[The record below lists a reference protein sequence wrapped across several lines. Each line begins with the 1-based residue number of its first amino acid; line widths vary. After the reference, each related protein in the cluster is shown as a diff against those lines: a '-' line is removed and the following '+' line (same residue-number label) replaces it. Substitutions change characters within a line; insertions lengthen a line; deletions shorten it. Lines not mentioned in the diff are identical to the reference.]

1 MYCQACGN
9 EQPAELSYCNRCGA
23 RFGSGRELQLR
34 PSAKLTASIVALS
47 ASMTVITLAGFIAVL
62 SSAMSLLER
71 NIPMQYRFV
80 TLLFFIL
87 VIVLGVDVLLARQ
100 ISRLLSSGSRFTESL
115 PSPARTPALSERI
128 APQLGEMKR
137 PAGSVIENTT
147 RFFETT
153 WEGRDTQS
161 KS

>member
-34 PSAKLTASIVALS
+34 PSAKLTTSIVALS

-62 SSAMSLLER
+62 SSAMTLLER
-71 NIPMQYRFV
+71 NMQMPYRFV
-80 TLLFFIL
+80 ILLFFIL

-100 ISRLLSSGSRFTESL
+100 ISRLLSSGSRLAESL
-115 PSPARTPALSERI
+115 PPARVPDLSERI
-128 APQLGEMKR
+128 VPQLGEMKR

-147 RFFETT
+147 RFFEPS

-161 KS
+161 KL

>member
-1 MYCQACGN
+1 
-9 EQPAELSYCNRCGA
+9 
-23 RFGSGRELQLR
+23 LQIS

-62 SSAMSLLER
+62 SSAMTLLER
-71 NIPMQYRFV
+71 NMPMPYRFV
-80 TLLFFIL
+80 ILLFFIL

-100 ISRLLSSGSRFTESL
+100 ISRLLSSGSRLAEFM
-115 PSPARTPALSERI
+115 PPAQAPALSERV
-128 APQLGEMKR
+128 AAQLGEMKR

-147 RFFETT
+147 RFFEPS

-161 KS
+161 KL

>member
-23 RFGSGRELQLR
+23 RFGSGRELQIS

-62 SSAMSLLER
+62 SSAMTLLER
-71 NIPMQYRFV
+71 NMPMPYRFV
-80 TLLFFIL
+80 ILLFFIL

-100 ISRLLSSGSRFTESL
+100 ISRLLSSGSRLAEFM
-115 PSPARTPALSERI
+115 PPAQAPALSERV
-128 APQLGEMKR
+128 AAQLGEMKR

-147 RFFETT
+147 RFFEPS

-161 KS
+161 KL